1 MELRKKNQNRKML
14 IIILGISILSL
25 ISPQLLFAQ
34 NIGGGI
40 DQAASQVKGIF
51 SNVSNLV
58 LMIGGVVG
66 LIGGIVVFIEWNNG
80 GDHVNKKLIAW
91 GGSCVFLLLTGGV
104 LKAFFGM

>member
-1 MELRKKNQNRKML
+1 MQTRTKNQNRKML
-14 IIILGISILSL
+14 AGIAAVSVLL
-25 ISPQLLFAQ
+25 LLAPQLLIAQ
-34 NIGGGI
+34 DIGGGI

-51 SNVSNLV
+51 ANVSNLV

-66 LIGGIVVFIEWNNG
+66 LISGVVVFIEWNNG

>member
-1 MELRKKNQNRKML
+1 MAIVLA
-14 IIILGISILSL
+14 ISILSVL
-25 ISPQLLFAQ
+25 SPAFLFAQ
-34 NIGGGI
+34 DIGGGI
-40 DQAASQVKGIF
+40 DQAASAVKGIF
-51 SNVSNLV
+51 GNVSNLV

-104 LKAFFGM
+104 LKAFFGI